1 MWQVSGLYFLFGL
14 QKLAWHM
21 TMKAPISSKNG
32 TFYRPSTSW
41 VLSKFQIFMLRCLR
55 NRPGQARAATTEKI
69 LILSLYGVVGQWKLT
84 KCAAIG
90 VLRGLVTRGLM
101 ENATSWSILGV
112 RSSNLAQIEAG
123 LNLHPKKASWI
134 QITLYLR
141 LYTQTESTAKCQKG
155 LSLPRGRISLPH
167 SIAQPNFLYLH

>member
-1 MWQVSGLYFLFGL
+1 MSGYYLWPSTPVGRHIVNFCDKSVRICFNKLQEYMCQVSGLYFLFGL

-21 TMKAPISSKNG
+21 MTKVPISSKNG

-41 VLSKFQIFMLRCLR
+41 LLSKFQIFMLRCLR
-55 NRPGQARAATTEKI
+55 NRPGQARAAATEKI
-69 LILSLYGVVGQWKLT
+69 LILALYGVVGQWKLT

-90 VLRGLVTRGLM
+90 VLRGSVTRWLM

-123 LNLHPKKASWI
+123 LKLHP
-134 QITLYLR
+134 
-141 LYTQTESTAKCQKG
+141 TES
-155 LSLPRGRISLPH
+155 S
-167 SIAQPNFLYLH
+167 